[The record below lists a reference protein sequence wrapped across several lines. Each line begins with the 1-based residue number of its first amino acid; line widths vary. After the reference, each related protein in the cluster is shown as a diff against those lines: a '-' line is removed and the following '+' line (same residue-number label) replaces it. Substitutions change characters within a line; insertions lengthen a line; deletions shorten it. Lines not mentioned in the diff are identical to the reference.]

1 MLDNLDK
8 TKSKT
13 VCTFEIYIDKQDKT
27 DIITKQEND
36 ENLRTYVNVSDLLP
50 PTQRSRL
57 EK

>member
-8 TKSKT
+8 TKT
-13 VCTFEIYIDKQDKT
+13 VCKFEIYIDKQDKT

-36 ENLRTYVNVSDLLP
+36 ENLRTYVNLSDLLP